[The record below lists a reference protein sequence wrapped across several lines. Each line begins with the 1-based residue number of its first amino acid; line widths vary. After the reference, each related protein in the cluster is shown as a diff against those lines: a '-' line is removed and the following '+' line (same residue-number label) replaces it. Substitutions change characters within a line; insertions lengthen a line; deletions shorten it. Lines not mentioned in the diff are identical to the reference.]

1 MTQSLIGTPSI
12 LLRCSDPPVPGSAG
26 SASVAE
32 RADECRGNPLPAERF
47 REPEAQQKRPSPG
60 PGAPAGGQAV
70 WAWLLLLP
78 HEV

>member
-1 MTQSLIGTPSI
+1 MTQSLIGTPWI

-26 SASVAE
+26 SASGFAE

-47 REPEAQQKRPSPG
+47 REPEAQQKRPPGPG
-60 PGAPAGGQAV
+60 PGARLGV
-70 WAWLLLLP
+70 WAWLLLP